1 MLNEQTVINE
11 CYILQSRLGEDSF
24 TEHWAAT
31 AIFSAK
37 KFLLRFL
44 KGDIDSALAEL
55 LRESAMRSYRV
66 QGSTIADIVE
76 FESYGDRAFISSE
89 YRVGGDLAAYER
101 SGKRMKIEDVCAV
114 LLALSRGL
122 SVFHDQGV
130 IYGNL
135 NPEQVLVGP
144 RGSFSTST
152 RIQKPSMHA
161 LVGTIP
167 AGDARVA
174 ANYAYVSREC
184 KAGKTPTVPDDVY
197 SLGVHLV
204 RMLTGKL
211 PFPDDEAALRTNGA
225 SLTFAANAL
234 LRRGIWTDLVAIA
247 LRCLIEDSPSGYRTC
262 AEFVDDLRA
271 FMESE
276 RILTGTREDYFR
288 QANAGAGRET
298 TTEYPSLPHGDAGAV
313 ERIERGE
320 LIADTRE
327 KGWTVD
333 DYLRSGIKTIA
344 ADRSGELFGVPVPP
358 ASAARPVPYA
368 LPARPEPADARWPAA
383 APIPAPPVS
392 ERHVPPPPVTA
403 KTVMPAVETVIVQK
417 HATLKSATVKSAV
430 IQPVA
435 KKDAKKKRAAGLSGA
450 ERVAWNYHRIQYDD
464 VVKIFEISVAR
475 AKKGFGSFRFVQE
488 PESVT
493 LSSRLY
499 HALEKINADATYA
512 NVGSLEQYG
521 TADIGDFLSMT
532 RVALSR
538 AVSVDSAESRRN
550 LAEKV
555 RLLDE
560 YGIFASAPT
569 GKLLYGKDGSEIDQ
583 SVLDTVPCQESVAR
597 SLFAF
602 GKKRRPLIIV
612 VRHGE
617 CATRELDVFLN
628 RLARGISAYPACVI
642 VFFTEGNIASWHSL
656 SSINRLKF
664 ETGEAI
670 RDS

>member
-1 MLNEQTVINE
+1 MLKEQTVINE

-44 KGDIDSALAEL
+44 KGDIDSALTER

-76 FESYGDRAFISSE
+76 FESCGDRAFISSE
-89 YRVGGDLAAYER
+89 FRAGGDLAAYER
-101 SGKRMKIEDVCAV
+101 SGKSMKIEDVCAV

-122 SVFHDQGV
+122 SVFHEQGV
-130 IYGNL
+130 MYGNL
-135 NPEQVLVGP
+135 NPEQVLVGN
-144 RGSFSTST
+144 RGSLSTST

-167 AGDARVA
+167 PGDARVA
-174 ANYAYVSREC
+174 VNYAYVSREC
-184 KAGKTPTVPDDVY
+184 KAGKAPTASDDVY

-211 PFPDDEAALRTNGA
+211 PFPDDETALRNNGA

-234 LRRGIWTDLVAIA
+234 LRRGIWTDLVSIA
-247 LRCLIEDSPSGYRTC
+247 LRCLMEDSPSRYRAC
-262 AEFVDDLRA
+262 AEFVEDLRA

-276 RILTGTREDYFR
+276 KIPTGTMEDYFR
-288 QANAGAGRET
+288 QANAGGAHET
-298 TTEYPSLPHGDAGAV
+298 TTDYPSLPHGDAGAV
-313 ERIERGE
+313 DRIERGE
-320 LIADTRE
+320 LTADDRG

-333 DYLRSGIKTIA
+333 DYLRNGIRTVA

-358 ASAARPVPYA
+358 VPAARPEGHA
-368 LPARPEPADARWPAA
+368 LPARTDPVDAPWPAV
-383 APIPAPPVS
+383 APIPAPPVR
-392 ERHVPPPPVTA
+392 ERHLSASQAGA
-403 KTVMPAVETVIVQK
+403 KPVMPTVVTGTVQK
-417 HATLKSATVKSAV
+417 PASVRSATVSSAV
-430 IQPVA
+430 MRPV
-435 KKDAKKKRAAGLSGA
+435 S
-450 ERVAWNYHRIQYDD
+450 WNYHRIQYDD
-464 VVKIFEISVAR
+464 VVKIFDISVAR
-475 AKKGFGSFRFVQE
+475 AKKGFGSFRFIQE
-488 PESVT
+488 PDSVAM
-493 LSSRLY
+493 SSRLY
-499 HALEKINADATYA
+499 HALERIKADALYA
-512 NVGSLEQYG
+512 NIGSLEQYG

-532 RVALSR
+532 RVALAR
-538 AVSVDSAESRRN
+538 AVSGESAESRKKI
-550 LAEKV
+550 AGKV
-555 RLLDE
+555 RLSDA
-560 YGIFASAPT
+560 YGSFASAPT

-583 SVLDTVPCQESVAR
+583 SVLDTVPCQESLAQ

-602 GKKRRPLIIV
+602 GKKRRPLVIV

-628 RLARGISAYPACVI
+628 RLARGISAHPACVI
-642 VFFTEGNIASWHSL
+642 VFFAEGNIASWHSL
-656 SSINRLKF
+656 SSIKRLKF
-664 ETGEAI
+664 ETGESI